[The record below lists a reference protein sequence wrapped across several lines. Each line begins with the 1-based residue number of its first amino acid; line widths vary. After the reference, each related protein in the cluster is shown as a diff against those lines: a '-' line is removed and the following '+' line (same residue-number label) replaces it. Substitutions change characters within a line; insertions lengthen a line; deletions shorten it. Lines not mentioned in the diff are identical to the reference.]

1 MFAHKSNCFL
11 KLSLSSL
18 SCLLEFPNYM
28 SLPTVW
34 ILIQRGRTDSLS
46 GSWLWLSPDASAWK
60 RKKTVFIKL
69 FLLLQSTFATLHN
82 SNQYSE
88 KGPII
93 IKLEAVYQAYEAVF
107 HHHMK
112 HWEDSWKYDCSEV
125 FLMNYEEFHLVM
137 KHCVEIRLL
146 LLLTQNDFRWWN

>member
-1 MFAHKSNCFL
+1 MFAHKSNCFW

-18 SCLLEFPNYM
+18 SCLLRLPNYM

-107 HHHMK
+107 HHQMK
-112 HWEDSWKYDCSEV
+112 QLEESWKYDVQRSIFDELRGVSSGDETLCRMLDITSQTKW
-125 FLMNYEEFHLVM
+125 F
-137 KHCVEIRLL
+137 
-146 LLLTQNDFRWWN
+146 

>member
-1 MFAHKSNCFL
+1 MFAHKSKCFW

-18 SCLLEFPNYM
+18 SCLLRLPNYM

-60 RKKTVFIKL
+60 HKKTVFIKL

-82 SNQYSE
+82 SNQYRE

-107 HHHMK
+107 HHQMK
-112 HWEDSWKYDCSEV
+112 QLEESWKYDMQWSIFDELRGVSSGDETLCRMLDITSQTKW
-125 FLMNYEEFHLVM
+125 F
-137 KHCVEIRLL
+137 
-146 LLLTQNDFRWWN
+146 